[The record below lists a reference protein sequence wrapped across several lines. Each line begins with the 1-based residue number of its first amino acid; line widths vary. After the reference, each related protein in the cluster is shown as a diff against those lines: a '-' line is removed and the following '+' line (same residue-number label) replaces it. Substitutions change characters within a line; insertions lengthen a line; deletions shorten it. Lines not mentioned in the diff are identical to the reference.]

1 MKKIVKNVKKP
12 ISGILQ
18 DVKQTGKLLI
28 KGSNDYP
35 PNVKK
40 IMTQYGNEIIK
51 SMTLKRTPVS
61 GLLTGALNVFSLGK
75 FGKRMSKSFDELFHL
90 FLEIQLQS
98 GTRLLLE
105 KNERINMEINP
116 KERPDTQIKNIIN
129 VPQNLSINQLLETTK
144 RQMGSQFFQY
154 DAVKN
159 NCQDFLLN
167 VLKSN
172 GIGNEQDY
180 EFIKQ
185 DTEQLFK
192 GLPALKKVAHLAT
205 ELGERG
211 NILLQGGALD
221 NQLFSH
227 TKNPSKVI
235 ETIRMLKKKKPL
247 MVKGTG
253 MRKKKMFEFFKGTG
267 SVGKVANKIGYEVV
281 SLDFD
286 PIYTPDIETD
296 ILKWKYKD
304 WYKEHNFI
312 PDVIWASPPCN
323 TFSPLAYRLKERNT
337 KTAEPKSDRAK
348 EGTKI
353 LHKTLEIIN
362 FFKSLNPNLKFV
374 IENPR
379 GMMRNDKKIKKIPY
393 RATATY
399 CSYGDKK
406 FKPTDFWSNYEI
418 ELKDLGED
426 CKEYELVQNIRKIE
440 DRYSIPSRLIKSI
453 LEQIE

>member
-1 MKKIVKNVKKP
+1 MKKIVKGVKSVKKP

-28 KGSNDYP
+28 QGSNDYP

-75 FGKRMSKSFDELFHL
+75 FGERMSKSFDELFHL

-116 KERPDTQIKNIIN
+116 KERPDTQIKNVVN
-129 VPQNLSINQLLETTK
+129 VPSNLSINQLLETTK

-172 GIGNEQDY
+172 GIGDEQDY
-180 EFIKQ
+180 QFIKQ

-211 NILLQGGALD
+211 NILLQGGTLN

-227 TKNPSKVI
+227 TKNPAKVI
-235 ETIRMLKKKKPL
+235 KTIRMLKK
-247 MVKGTG
+247 
-253 MRKKKMFEFFKGTG
+253 
-267 SVGKVANKIGYEVV
+267 
-281 SLDFD
+281 
-286 PIYTPDIETD
+286 
-296 ILKWKYKD
+296 
-304 WYKEHNFI
+304 
-312 PDVIWASPPCN
+312 
-323 TFSPLAYRLKERNT
+323 RNLLL
-337 KTAEPKSDRAK
+337 S
-348 EGTKI
+348 
-353 LHKTLEIIN
+353 
-362 FFKSLNPNLKFV
+362 
-374 IENPR
+374 
-379 GMMRNDKKIKKIPY
+379 
-393 RATATY
+393 
-399 CSYGDKK
+399 
-406 FKPTDFWSNYEI
+406 
-418 ELKDLGED
+418 
-426 CKEYELVQNIRKIE
+426 
-440 DRYSIPSRLIKSI
+440 
-453 LEQIE
+453 

>member
-1 MKKIVKNVKKP
+1 MKKNVVIGTGQRQSRRIHIDELYNSRTHPLNITGEYISYLNMTGNEGILDIIFDFNRDGIPLYRYNLLLNDYNSFINNQDTSNYIPTTSIIVDENLIEIERENMRQQELERLRQQIEAENILRNELGSDYVSDDSDFLNEINDFLQNANSDFENFEGKGLSKKIVKNVKKP

-129 VPQNLSINQLLETTK
+129 VPPNLSVNQLLETTK

-167 VLKSN
+167 VLKLN
-172 GIGNEQDY
+172 GIGDEQDY
-180 EFIKQ
+180 AFIKQ

-235 ETIRMLKKKKPL
+235 EIIRMLRKLKK
-247 MVKGTG
+247 
-253 MRKKKMFEFFKGTG
+253 
-267 SVGKVANKIGYEVV
+267 
-281 SLDFD
+281 
-286 PIYTPDIETD
+286 
-296 ILKWKYKD
+296 
-304 WYKEHNFI
+304 
-312 PDVIWASPPCN
+312 
-323 TFSPLAYRLKERNT
+323 
-337 KTAEPKSDRAK
+337 
-348 EGTKI
+348 
-353 LHKTLEIIN
+353 
-362 FFKSLNPNLKFV
+362 
-374 IENPR
+374 
-379 GMMRNDKKIKKIPY
+379 
-393 RATATY
+393 
-399 CSYGDKK
+399 
-406 FKPTDFWSNYEI
+406 
-418 ELKDLGED
+418 
-426 CKEYELVQNIRKIE
+426 
-440 DRYSIPSRLIKSI
+440 
-453 LEQIE
+453 